1 MSKIKSFRGRIKD
14 SDIQTIV
21 LHTNNGST
29 GYRIKKFQLLP
40 IDSNE
45 TVEQSVKIYAV
56 PQVPATED
64 IDFSDN
70 TLLAAGIVHANADRD
85 FVSPDTVIFD
95 NMTFNQDIFITSK
108 AGSSA
113 RDVNYYIELEQFTID
128 LAENT
133 IATLKDIR
141 NIEGGLFPTV

>member
-56 PQVPATED
+56 PQVTATED

-95 NMTFNQDIFITSK
+95 NMIFNQDIFITSK

>member
-1 MSKIKSFRGRIKD
+1 MPMKSFRGRI
-14 SDIQTIV
+14 SDGDIETIV
-21 LHTNNGST
+21 LHTNTGST
-29 GYRIKKFQLLP
+29 GYIIKKFKLLP

-45 TVEQSVKIYAV
+45 TVEQSVKIYSI
-56 PQVPATED
+56 PQTTATED

-95 NMTFNQDIFITSK
+95 NMVFNQDIFITSK

-113 RDVNYYIELEQFTID
+113 RDVNYYIELEQVKLD
-128 LAENT
+128 LGANT
-133 IATLKDIR
+133 VATLKDIR
-141 NIEGGLFPTV
+141 NITGQ